1 MQSQAPGASAIFGQ
15 FPCRECM
22 CPPYI
27 ESPQSESCSEKVA
40 GVHRF
45 SAAMPMIF
53 SEHPLGPLH
62 TWILR
67 CNILHVEL
75 TVLKHF
81 SAFFRKCDSFQCCS
95 KPASKHRSHAATRKF
110 WSAMAVTATLHG
122 FFREDYKLQPGT
134 SEAFFDFSVFTG
146 GCWGCL
152 KYFCLPPCGQ
162 NCRTTFKSMR
172 NQTSCNVRLEDA
184 RQKQKEEGLSDA
196 EFFAKYGFILMK
208 HKTKMT
214 AEDWLKSST
223 LMNPSSNKGQ
233 IPEATETPVL
243 KVYSNELV
251 EIIKELIPQVESIH
265 FPKHALRRGPNGP
278 NPLYGLGVH
287 QDFGLYPEDMTTTH
301 VSKGNFEDWMSKL
314 KDDSVGGYSVI
325 NFWRPI
331 LPMEGPV
338 KNTPLALCDP
348 NTVKIDMIVPSRII
362 GFVKGGQRS
371 MNLTFSKEQKWYY
384 YPEMTKDEVLV
395 FRQFHFDKTVSAPY
409 KQLRTVFHSAFH
421 HPHASKQ
428 DEARCS
434 SEYRVGV
441 WLKMK

>member
-1 MQSQAPGASAIFGQ
+1 
-15 FPCRECM
+15 
-22 CPPYI
+22 
-27 ESPQSESCSEKVA
+27 
-40 GVHRF
+40 
-45 SAAMPMIF
+45 
-53 SEHPLGPLH
+53 
-62 TWILR
+62 
-67 CNILHVEL
+67 
-75 TVLKHF
+75 
-81 SAFFRKCDSFQCCS
+81 
-95 KPASKHRSHAATRKF
+95 
-110 WSAMAVTATLHG
+110 
-122 FFREDYKLQPGT
+122 
-134 SEAFFDFSVFTG
+134 
-146 GCWGCL
+146 
-152 KYFCLPPCGQ
+152 
-162 NCRTTFKSMR
+162 MR

-196 EFFAKYGFILMK
+196 EFFAKHGFILMK

-223 LMNPSSNKGQ
+223 LMNPLSNKGQ

-243 KVYSNELV
+243 KVYSTELV
-251 EIIKELIPQVESIH
+251 EIVNKLIPQVESIH

-441 WLKMK
+441 WLKMKWMEREWKIEMFPMFPKIAMQKDNIL